1 MYFNKPV
8 FNHLNNIKQVS
19 CKYMQIIAIY
29 KIYILSILKKK
40 SPGEAVTL
48 DKIKAFTS

>member
-1 MYFNKPV
+1 
-8 FNHLNNIKQVS
+8 
-19 CKYMQIIAIY
+19 MQIIAIY

-40 SPGEAVTL
+40 KSPGEVVTL